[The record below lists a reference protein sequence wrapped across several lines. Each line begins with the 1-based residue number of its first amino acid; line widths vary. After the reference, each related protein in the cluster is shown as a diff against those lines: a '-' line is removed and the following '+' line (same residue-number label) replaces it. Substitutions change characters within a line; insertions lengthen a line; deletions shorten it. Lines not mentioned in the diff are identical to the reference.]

1 MFVYIISGQRLGH
14 SWDLAL
20 KQAKEVVGMVEF
32 GKKDL
37 SKIRKTI
44 LNLSNKYP
52 KWFIQDSNF
61 DKTKV

>member
-20 KQAKEVVGMVEF
+20 KQAKEVGWVEF

-37 SKIRKTI
+37 SKIRQ
-44 LNLSNKYP
+44 NNP
-52 KWFIQDSNF
+52 KSIKQIS
-61 DKTKV
+61 